1 MEEKKSFSMVNDLT
15 EGPIAKQLLYFA
27 LPLFLSNAMQAIYN
41 VADMVIVGHFIGGSG
56 MSAVATGGNILQ
68 ILNFFA
74 IGFSG
79 AGQITIAQAVGRKD
93 FESVKHTIGT
103 MFSVM
108 MGLALLMSILC
119 YNLRDWILQMVNTPA
134 ESYAFTMDYTVT
146 CIFGLLFIYGY
157 NIVSAI
163 MRGMGD
169 SRRPFIFITIAA
181 CMNIILDLLFIAVFH
196 MEVRGAAMATVIGQG
211 FSFLV
216 ALVYLYH
223 RREAFGFDF
232 KPRSFVPRSE
242 ALARLTALGIPM
254 SIQSASISVSM
265 TIVTAWVNSF
275 GVIYSAIAG
284 IISKIN
290 TMSGIM
296 SAALSTAGA
305 SMLAQNLGAK
315 KYHRVP
321 KVIGWATAY
330 SAVISAIL
338 IVVMWLVPD
347 AVCALFTKDAKVLA
361 AAGIIVGPVILNFV
375 GATTRTCGF
384 AIINGS
390 GNSKLN
396 LFIAI
401 LDGLVARIGLA
412 YLFGFFF
419 AMGPKGFWYGDAL
432 AGFVPLI
439 VGGTYYLTGRWKKA

>member
-1 MEEKKSFSMVNDLT
+1 MERKEFSMVNDLT
-15 EGPIAKQLLYFA
+15 KGPIAKQLLYFA

-41 VADMVIVGHFIGGSG
+41 VADMVIVGRFIGGSG

-93 FESVKHTIGT
+93 YDSVKNTIGT
-103 MFSVM
+103 MFTVM
-108 MGLALLMSILC
+108 LGLALGMSVVC
-119 YNLRDWILQMVNTPA
+119 YNLRHWILQIVNTPA
-134 ESYAFTMDYTVT
+134 ESYAYTMDYTVT
-146 CIFGLLFIYGY
+146 CISGLLFIYGY

-169 SRRPFIFITIAA
+169 SKRPFIFISIAA
-181 CMNIILDLLFIAVFH
+181 GMNIVLDLLFIAVFH
-196 MEVRGAAMATVIGQG
+196 MEVRGAALATVIGQG

-223 RREAFGFDF
+223 RRESFGFDF
-232 KPRSFVPRSE
+232 RPENFIPKRE
-242 ALARLTALGIPM
+242 AVVKLTALGIPM
-254 SIQSASISVSM
+254 SIQSASVSVSM

-290 TMSGIM
+290 TMAGIM

-330 SAVISAIL
+330 SAAVSLIL
-338 IVVMWLVPD
+338 ILIMVSIPEE
-347 AVCALFTKDAKVLA
+347 VCGLFTKDGAVLA

-384 AIINGS
+384 SIINGS
-390 GNSKLN
+390 GDSRLN
-396 LFIAI
+396 LCIAI

-412 YLFGFFF
+412 YLLGFFF
-419 AMGPKGFWYGDAL
+419 AMGPKGFWYGDAMS
-432 AGFVPLI
+432 GFVPLL
-439 VGGTYYLTGRWKKA
+439 VGGTYYLTGRWRKA